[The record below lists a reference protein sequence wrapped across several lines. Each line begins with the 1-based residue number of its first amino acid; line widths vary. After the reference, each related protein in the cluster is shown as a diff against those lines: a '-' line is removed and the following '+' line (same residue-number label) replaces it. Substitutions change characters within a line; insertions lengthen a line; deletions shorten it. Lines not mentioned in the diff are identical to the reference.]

1 LFDPDETL
9 RLPSGSMTDIAA
21 DYVRVIRKAQPH
33 GPYILAGLCSAGV
46 IAFEAARQLQDA
58 GESVPLVITADTSM
72 PDYER
77 AMSFRERL
85 VFSVRRLAHWNLHR
99 LKLLRDGR
107 ATIPEVMSQF
117 TFMRMSRILDLA
129 AWFGLIDPSEQGQDD
144 RATWLFLRALNRA
157 HETFVPTKPF
167 AGDVVI
173 FKSELFAPLYADPN
187 LGWTNLVRGRI
198 FVHEVPGWHEG
209 IFQDEGSTL
218 MAEYLRPLLEKV
230 DAQQDASFPRSA

>member
-1 LFDPDETL
+1 
-9 RLPSGSMTDIAA
+9 MVDIAA

-46 IAFEAARQLQDA
+46 IAFEAARQLQGA

-85 VFSVRRLAHWNLHR
+85 IFSVRRLAHWNLHR

-157 HETFVPTKPF
+157 HENFVPTEPF

-173 FKSELFAPLYADPN
+173 FKSELFAPLYTDPN
-187 LGWTNLVRGRI
+187 LGWTNLVHGKI

-209 IFQDEGSTL
+209 IFQGEGPTL
-218 MAEYLRPLLEKV
+218 MAEYLRPLLQKV
-230 DAQQDASFPRSA
+230 DAQRDARAPGVIEGTA